1 MNLYMKIVRCAW
13 KMSPGLVCLA
23 LLSAC
28 STSMY
33 DEYGGEVSDPLTL
46 STGDLVR
53 VFTKGY
59 EDFRFVL
66 LAIHEDR
73 LEGGDYVI
81 AFSDIRNLEI
91 ITPKAEIER
100 RAAVSVSV
108 SATVLITAAGLILL
122 APDYVPPPSY

>member
-1 MNLYMKIVRCAW
+1 MKIVRCAW
-13 KMSPGLVCLA
+13 KIAPGLVCLA

-53 VFTKGY
+53 VFTKDY

-73 LEGGDYVI
+73 LEGDDYVI
-81 AFSDIRNLEI
+81 AFSDIRTLEV
-91 ITPKAEIER
+91 ITPKADTELS
-100 RAAVSVSV
+100 AVVGVSV

-122 APDYVPPPSY
+122 GPVYVPPPSY